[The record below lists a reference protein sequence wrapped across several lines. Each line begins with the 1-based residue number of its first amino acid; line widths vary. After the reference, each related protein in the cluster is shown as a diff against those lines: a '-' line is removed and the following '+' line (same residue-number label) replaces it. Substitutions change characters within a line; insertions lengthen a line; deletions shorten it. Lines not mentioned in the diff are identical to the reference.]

1 MDRKTTKYLTD
12 DDADLQLAAEM
23 LRNGGTVIFP
33 TETVYGLG
41 ANALDPNAAAK
52 IFKAKGRPSDNPLI
66 VHISKMEDLKN
77 IAAEVPESAKK
88 LMDKFWPGPLTLI
101 FKKKDRIPSA
111 VTGGL
116 DTVAVRMPQN
126 RIARALIEKAGLPIA
141 APSANLSGKPSP
153 TIIAHV
159 KEDMDG
165 RVDAV
170 IDGGDCEVGLESAVL
185 DVSVQPPVLYRP
197 GRITAEDIE
206 SVIGEIKTVTKAA
219 EGEKPKS
226 PGLKYRHYAPKA
238 EVRILHGSAEQVGRY
253 ASALCDKDKTGMLV
267 FDEFPQFDDRL
278 ITYSLGSRRSPGDAA
293 HRLFT
298 ALRVLDS
305 KGVSVILAPEIPDN
319 GLWSAVKNRLYRAA
333 ADTIIDL
340 TKSVKSVLFVCTGN
354 TCRSPMAEGL
364 MKNLDIDGI
373 KALSAGIAA
382 AEGAPASQNAV
393 FAMQEKNIDLSGHRA
408 RQITRKMIDDSDL
421 VLTMTEGHKNMLIHI
436 MPDAA
441 DKIKT
446 LAEWA
451 DSDMDIS
458 DPYGGDLERYR
469 LCRNQIEKLLLKGR
483 EKLN

>member
-1 MDRKTTKYLTD
+1 MSKKTTKYLTGSET
-12 DDADLQLAAEM
+12 DLQLAAEI
-23 LRNGGTVIFP
+23 LREGGTVIFP

-41 ANALDPNAAAK
+41 ANALNPDAASK

-66 VHISKMEDLKN
+66 VHISKTDDLKN
-77 IAAEVPESAKK
+77 IAAEVPENAKK
-88 LMDKFWPGPLTLI
+88 LMERFWPGPLTLI
-101 FKKKDRIPSA
+101 FKKTDMIPSA

-126 RIARALIEKAGLPIA
+126 EIARALIEKSGLPIA

-170 IDGGDCEVGLESAVL
+170 IDGGDCVVGLESAVL

-197 GRITAEDIE
+197 GKITAEDIE
-206 SVIGEIKTVTKAA
+206 SVIGAIKTVTKAA
-219 EGEKPKS
+219 DGEKPKS

-238 EVRILHGSAEQVGRY
+238 EVRILHGSAEQVKKYAALLCGKGR
-253 ASALCDKDKTGMLV
+253 TGMLV
-267 FDEFPQFDDRL
+267 FDEFQKFDDRL
-278 ITYSLGSRRSPGDAA
+278 ITYSLGSRKNASDAA

-298 ALRVLDS
+298 ALRVLDDE
-305 KGVSVILAPEIPDN
+305 GVDIILAPEIPDT

-333 ADTIIDL
+333 ADVVVDL
-340 TKSVKSVLFVCTGN
+340 TKNIKNVLFVCTGN
-354 TCRSPMAEGL
+354 TCRSPMAEGIFKKL
-364 MKNLDIDGI
+364 YSGKAEASSAGMAAETGAPPSRNAVLAMEENDIDI
-373 KALSAGIAA
+373 
-382 AEGAPASQNAV
+382 
-393 FAMQEKNIDLSGHRA
+393 SGHRA
-408 RQITRKMIDDSDL
+408 RQITIQMIDEADL
-421 VLTMTEGHKNMLIHI
+421 VLTMTEGHK
-436 MPDAA
+436 AA
-441 DKIKT
+441 LVRAVPQCKDKIMT

-451 DSDMDIS
+451 ESDEEIT

-469 LCRNQIEKLLLKGR
+469 LCRNSIEKLLLKGR